1 MKSRN
6 FCRVYLPDNYQNI
19 RSLVPKTF
27 SRWEEKP
34 NTHSSATIALLQTRN
49 GAYCPMHV
57 RSYNIT
63 VMGLSGVQFG
73 L

>member
-1 MKSRN
+1 MITCDN
-6 FCRVYLPDNYQNI
+6 FSLLNYQNI